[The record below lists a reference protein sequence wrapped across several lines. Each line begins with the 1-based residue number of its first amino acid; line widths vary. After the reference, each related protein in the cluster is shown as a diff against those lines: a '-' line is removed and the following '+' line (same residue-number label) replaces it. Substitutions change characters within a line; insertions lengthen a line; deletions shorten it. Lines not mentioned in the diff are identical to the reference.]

1 MHSIPRALSA
11 LGLAL
16 GTLLSL
22 QPATAQTPVAARVA
36 ALKLPAPVTVASAP
50 RITALNGTVQVVVRL
65 TDAPLAL
72 AVGANAKQ
80 GQGVMTLAQRQAYMA
95 SLKSK
100 QDALMAQ
107 VRALGGSELGRV
119 GKAYNA
125 LVISAPASSLAQIG
139 KLAGV
144 SGILPV
150 PDTQRSLDETVPYVG
165 GKALQQMGFTGAGT
179 RIAVLDSGVDYT
191 HRNLGGAGTAAAYA
205 AAATN
210 PTIVTPGVFPTAKV
224 IGGYDFVGETWPTG
238 ALAPDANPIDAGSGA
253 GHGTHVADIAA
264 GSSNDGQ
271 HKGMAPGA
279 KIYAVKVCS
288 SVSTSCS
295 GLATLQGLDWAMDPN
310 GDLDFSDS
318 ADVVNLSLGGNYGQ
332 REDSSAQAVS
342 NLVRFGIVV
351 VAAAG
356 NAADRP
362 YIVSSSSTAPEAIS
376 VAQTAVPSAGA
387 IALVVNSPAAI
398 AGSYG
403 NTATLEWAPV
413 TSGFSGQVAYGGS
426 GAAAIA
432 CALASTPDFTGK
444 VALIDRG
451 SCNISTKVANAK
463 ARGAIG
469 ALIANNAPGEAP
481 SFSSGGETDLVQAL
495 VIGQEVGARLKSA
508 LGGGSPVTV
517 TVNRAN
523 VIPLAGSM
531 ASTSARGPSYSYGAI
546 KPEIGAPGASVSAVF
561 GTGTGTEAFGGT
573 SGATPMVAGAA
584 ALLVQKFPQAT
595 PIEIKSRLMNAA
607 NTAVYTNPATLPGV
621 LAPIT
626 RIGAGEL
633 RVDRSAALTTGLWDA
648 TNPYSVALSFGVV
661 RATGLSKFTKKVAV
675 RNYSSSSRTYTI
687 QRSFR
692 YANDEASGAVS
703 LSMPASITVPANG
716 TGAFVITMTLDAT
729 KLPAWN
735 LGFAGDQ
742 GTGALLNEVEYDG
755 YVSVGDAQE
764 TVTVPW
770 HILPHKAAN
779 VTPSTTSVA
788 LSGGNS
794 ALLGV
799 SNAGGATGGYT
810 DVFALTGISP
820 QISLVQPAAGSD
832 AAVID
837 IKATGVRVIDIGEPA
852 LQFAVT
858 TFGRRAHPAYPA
870 EFDVYVD
877 VNNDGVADALV
888 YTRESGDFGTSGRTL
903 VVVQKLNPNG
913 SNNGAAVAN
922 FYIDADLDSANAI
935 LTVLPGDLGI
945 TDLSK
950 KINFEVRAYDN
961 YHSGNLTDVV
971 PGQSFIPAKPKY
983 TATFDAF
990 TLPANGQGGVVVSK
1004 TPGVAANAHSQT
1016 GLLLLHANGKA
1027 GREADLIQVTP

>member
-1 MHSIPRALSA
+1 MHSIPRALTA

-22 QPATAQTPVAARVA
+22 QPAGAQTAAAARAA
-36 ALKLPAPVTVASAP
+36 ALKLPAPATTTTPP
-50 RITALNGTVQVVVRL
+50 RATALNGTVQVVVRL

-72 AVGANAKQ
+72 AMGANAKQ
-80 GQGVMTLAQRQAYMA
+80 GQGLMSLGQRQAYMA

-107 VRALGGSELGRV
+107 VRALGGTELGRV

-125 LVISAPASSLAQIG
+125 VIVSAPASSIAQIA
-139 KLAGV
+139 KLSGV
-144 SGILPV
+144 SGVLPV
-150 PDTQRSLDETVPYVG
+150 PHTQRALDDTVPYVG
-165 GKALQQMGFTGAGT
+165 GKALQQLGLTGAGIK
-179 RIAVLDSGVDYT
+179 IAVLDSGVDYT

-210 PTIVTPGVFPTAKV
+210 PTVVTPGVFPTAKV
-224 IGGYDFVGETWPTG
+224 IGGYDFVGENWPNG
-238 ALAPDANPIDAGSGA
+238 PVAIDPNPIDAGSDA

-264 GSSNDGQ
+264 GSSLDGQ
-271 HKGMAPGA
+271 HKGMAPDA

-288 SVSTSCS
+288 SVSTSCN

-310 GDLDFSDS
+310 GDLDFSDA

-403 NTATLEWAPV
+403 NTATLEWAPI
-413 TSGFSGQVAYGGS
+413 TSGFSGSVAYGGS

-432 CALASTPDFTGK
+432 CELASTPDFTGK

-481 SFSSGGETDLVQAL
+481 SFSTGGETDLVQAL
-495 VIGQEVGARLKSA
+495 VIGQEVGARIKSA
-508 LGGGSPVTV
+508 LGAGVAV

-523 VIPLAGSM
+523 VIPLVGSM
-531 ASTSARGPSYSYGAI
+531 ASTSARGPSISYGAI

-573 SGATPMVAGAA
+573 SGATPMVAGGA
-584 ALLVQKFPQAT
+584 ALLLQKFPQAT

-607 NTAVYTNPATLPGV
+607 NTTVYTNPATLPGV

-626 RIGAGEL
+626 RIGAGEM

-648 TNPYSVALSFGVV
+648 TNPYSVGLSFGVV
-661 RATGLSKFTKKVAV
+661 RAAGLSKFTKKVAV
-675 RNYSSSSRTYTI
+675 RNYGSSSRTYTI

-703 LSMPASITVPANG
+703 MTLPSTITVPANS
-716 TGAFVITMTLDAT
+716 TGAFAITMVLDAS

-742 GTGALLNEVEYDG
+742 GTGALLNDVEFDG
-755 YVSVGDAQE
+755 YVTVSDAQD
-764 TVTVPW
+764 TVSVPW
-770 HILPHKAAN
+770 HILPHKASN
-779 VTPSTTSVA
+779 VTPATTSVA
-788 LSGGNS
+788 LGGGSS

-799 SNAGGATGGYT
+799 SNQGGSAPGYT

-820 QISLVQPAAGSD
+820 QISIVAPAAGGD

-837 IKATGVRVIDIGEPA
+837 IKATGVRTVALDEPA

-858 TFGRRAHPAYPA
+858 TYGRRAHPAYPA
-870 EFDVYVD
+870 EFDVFVD
-877 VNNDGVADALV
+877 SNNDGVADAVV
-888 YTRESGDFGTSGRTL
+888 YTKESGTFGSSGRTL
-903 VVVQKLNPNG
+903 VYVQKLNPNG
-913 SNNGAAVAN
+913 SNNGSAVAY
-922 FYIDADLDSANAI
+922 FYVDADLDSSNVI
-935 LTVLPGDLGI
+935 LTAYASDLGI
-945 TDLSK
+945 TDLTK
-950 KINFEVRAYDN
+950 KINFDVVAYDN
-961 YHSGNLTDVV
+961 YHSGNLTDFVV
-971 PGQSFIPAKPKY
+971 GQSFIPAKPKF
-983 TATFDAF
+983 TISNFEAF
-990 TLPANGQGGVVVSK
+990 TLPANAQGAVPVNK
-1004 TPGVAANAHSQT
+1004 TAGVAANAHSQT
-1016 GLLLLHANGKA
+1016 GLLLLHRDAKA
-1027 GREADLIQVTP
+1027 GREADLVQVTP